1 MWATDFL
8 LMTLPKGASATIADI
23 QNYAGP
29 RAFKRYAVEAVMAHA
44 MAMTVNDGHGNR
56 AAKRAAREAA
66 AMQGLNG
73 SFPTEQDLITDVI
86 NESRLNPQI
95 EYRTL

>member
-8 LMTLPKGASATIADI
+8 LMTFAKGASATIADI
-23 QNYAGP
+23 RWGP
-29 RAFKRYAVEAVMAHA
+29 RPFKRYAVVAVGAHA